1 MEGDNRENAYRHLIK
16 LSEQKGYVLFD
27 DIMDSADRWSL
38 PIQDVD
44 WLSNSITT
52 RGILVYDVAP
62 ATARIVDV
70 EDIDDYAQI
79 DYDAVFDRV
88 IKIDSS
94 LESFITEIRNIKP
107 PQTREMDQLKY
118 QVQEMMKLILF

>member
-107 PQTREMDQLKY
+107 PQTVVAATQ
-118 QVQEMMKLILF
+118 